1 VDKSTNPQIPIYPP
15 DFPNLATAGSTESF
29 EQDIQYMTFHQT
41 PKLPRDVE
49 ANYDENSRT
58 TVTHDDNIEYIPPGT
73 ALPLEH
79 NSHQAGNVEYY
90 RYQTEERPRRERRSI
105 QRATWWP
112 LPRSSIASTSEL
124 SGAEN

>member
-1 VDKSTNPQIPIYPP
+1 MDISKNPQIPIYPP
-15 DFPNLATAGSTESF
+15 GFPNLATAGSTESF
-29 EQDIQYMTFHQT
+29 EQDIQLTFHQT
-41 PKLPRDVE
+41 PKLRRDVE
-49 ANYDENSRT
+49 ANYDEKSRT
-58 TVTHDDNIEYIPPGT
+58 TVAHDDNIEYILPGT
-73 ALPLEH
+73 ALPFEH

-90 RYQTEERPRRERRSI
+90 RYQTEEQPRRERRSI